1 MFVPTAESLV
11 RVCLVGV
18 TAHVATSIMLIAT
31 RLGHKRRLRV
41 LERAE
46 QQLNG
51 RSQEMID
58 NPNAGRRLALDTL
71 AHAPLEDVMLLARD
85 AHAHMPRLVIEL
97 LAQSLLARLGAAR
110 LLEAARSR
118 RGSWRR
124 IAALRTLALARSDR
138 SWDRLAC
145 ALADG
150 NREVKAA
157 TVTLLGH
164 LGDRRSATLLVGAM
178 RTGLFQRSRIA
189 ASLDAFPIDVSD
201 LVAPLIASDDA
212 LVRFWATTLMQRY
225 PQTPGLGRQ
234 LIALTGDPEPIVR
247 KAAIDALVATGGV
260 GALTTLRARLTDEVP
275 FVRAH
280 AARSLGRLQAAS
292 QSRALLPLLA
302 DRDWSVRDAAKESLG
317 AMGAAISATVL
328 PFLSHAD
335 AFARNGAAEVLQ
347 NMGVFERLVA
357 LEAEGPSD
365 PARFRTIHLLAR
377 AGGAAMWDSVV
388 DRLNIEVRP
397 RAQQLFASMNLPRP
411 PVQAVA

>member
-1 MFVPTAESLV
+1 
-11 RVCLVGV
+11 
-18 TAHVATSIMLIAT
+18 MLIAT
-31 RLGHKRRLRV
+31 RLRHERRLRV

-51 RSQEMID
+51 RSPEMIGG
-58 NPNAGRRLALDTL
+58 PTAGRRLALDTL

-85 AHAHMPRLVIEL
+85 AHLPRPVIEL

-110 LLEAARSR
+110 LLEATRSR

-124 IAALRTLALARSDR
+124 IAALRILVLARSDR
-138 SWDRLAC
+138 SWNRLAS
-145 ALADG
+145 ALTDG

-157 TVTLLGH
+157 TVALLGH

-178 RTGLFQRSRIA
+178 RAGLFSRSRIA
-189 ASLDAFPIDVSD
+189 AALDAFPIDVGD
-201 LVAPLIASDDA
+201 LVAPLTASDDA

-225 PQTPGLGRQ
+225 PRTPGLDRQ
-234 LIALTGDPEPIVR
+234 LMALTDDAEPIVR
-247 KAAIDALVATGGV
+247 KAAIDTLVAIGGV
-260 GALTTLRARLTDEVP
+260 GALKTLRARLTDETP

-280 AARSLGRLQAAS
+280 AARALGRLQAVS

-317 AMGAAISATVL
+317 AMGATVATRVL

-335 AFARNGAAEVLQ
+335 GFARNGAAEVLQ
-347 NMGVFERLVA
+347 NIGVFERLVA

-365 PARFRTIHLLAR
+365 PARFRTLHLLAR
-377 AGGAAMWDSVV
+377 AGGTRMLDGVV
-388 DRLNIEVRP
+388 ERLDIDVRP
-397 RAQQLFASMNLPRP
+397 RAQRLVASMNLERP